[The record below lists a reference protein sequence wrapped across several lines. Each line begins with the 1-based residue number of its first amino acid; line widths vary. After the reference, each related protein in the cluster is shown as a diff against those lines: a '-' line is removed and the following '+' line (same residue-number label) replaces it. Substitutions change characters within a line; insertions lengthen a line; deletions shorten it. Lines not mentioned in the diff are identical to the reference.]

1 MSSHIAVLE
10 QNVAD
15 LTGKIGSPQL
25 LSASQTDPIT
35 TKKIADVDD
44 KCNNLKDTIKGLLDD
59 VRSLRS
65 SISQDKTMLETSI
78 SAKLEQYVTYLVKEK
93 CANMNQ
99 DILSQTK
106 TVFQDY
112 VTQQQDFSVQ
122 IKTLVQE
129 QIQQSMQELHQQTT
143 TEIVA
148 QVKLIVQ
155 EEMRN
160 VAPMIVSNTI
170 PNEADEADEANEA
183 NEEEQIPN

>member
-1 MSSHIAVLE
+1 MR
-10 QNVAD
+10 
-15 LTGKIGSPQL
+15 T
-25 LSASQTDPIT
+25 
-35 TKKIADVDD
+35 
-44 KCNNLKDTIKGLLDD
+44 
-59 VRSLRS
+59 LRS

-78 SAKLEQYVTYLVKEK
+78 SAKLQQYVTYLVKEK

-129 QIQQSMQELHQQTT
+129 QIQQSLQELHQQTT

-160 VAPMIVSNTI
+160 VAPAIVSSTI
-170 PNEADEADEANEA
+170 PSEDNTADEEDEA
-183 NEEEQIPN
+183 NEEEEQTSN